1 MPNTAEVDERIE
13 KCEGI
18 LSKNPESFIFAALSD
33 AYRKKGQLAK
43 AFSICNRGLKFHP
56 DYGPGHLVLAK
67 INLER
72 GMYAEAEKELSLA
85 IQADG
90 KTRTTELLSAQLF
103 MKRGKLKD
111 AKVILE
117 NLKAADP
124 ENQVVKDLLIKLEKE
139 AESDR
144 AGIEDMMAKERWQIE
159 KIVDLKDAVDYL
171 KLLPFV
177 LGALVVGPEGLVVE
191 GKLNPQFNREILGAI
206 AVTISKYAKEG
217 ISNIGFGELEQ
228 ILVEVENFKLWVIK
242 FEKYRLVLCCSAQ
255 VNLGALKIRVTEL
268 LEHMRNLLGKSH
280 ELKPE

>member
-139 AESDR
+139 AELDR